1 MGLNNHGLREMIK
14 LWFTDK
20 RMAEMEAGDISEWDT
35 SEVTDMSGLFQGV
48 PGVRDFNDYIGAWD
62 VSKVTD
68 MHEMFHGAS
77 AFNRY
82 IGTWKLLFGP
92 VYEIMCGCL
101 LDFCDFACCDGVLC
115 HCCES
120 WMVKWWCSRFTT
132 CHDCRVRSDVSAR
145 NYY

>member
-1 MGLNNHGLREMIK
+1 MIAMFEGASAYNQDIGGWDVSKVTGMCRMFHGASA
-14 LWFTDK
+14 FNQ
-20 RMAEMEAGDISEWDT
+20 DI
-35 SEVTDMSGLFQGV
+35 GK
-48 PGVRDFNDYIGAWD
+48 WD

-68 MHEMFHGAS
+68 MREMFHGAS

-82 IGTWKLLFGP
+82 IGTWKLLFDP
-92 VYEIMCGCL
+92 VNEIMCGCL
-101 LDFCDFACCDGVLC
+101 LDFCGCSCCDGVLC
-115 HCCES
+115 HCCDS

>member
-1 MGLNNHGLREMIK
+1 MIK

-62 VSKVTD
+62 VSMVTDMFRMFQGASAFNQDIGGWDVSKVTD
-68 MHEMFHGAS
+68 MREMFHGAS

-82 IGTWKLLFGP
+82 IGTWKLLFDP
-92 VYEIMCGCL
+92 VDEIIK
-101 LDFCDFACCDGVLC
+101 
-115 HCCES
+115 ES
-120 WMVKWWCSRFTT
+120 FIFGIYNNQRILMM
-132 CHDCRVRSDVSAR
+132 
-145 NYY
+145 

>member
-1 MGLNNHGLREMIK
+1 MGLNNHELREMIK

-20 RMAEMEAGDISEWDT
+20 REAAMEVGDISEWDT

-68 MHEMFHGAS
+68 MRRMFHGAS

-82 IGTWKLLFGP
+82 IGRWKLLFGP
-92 VYEIMCGCL
+92 VDEIMCGCL
-101 LDFCDFACCDGVLC
+101 LEFCLFSCCDGVLC
-115 HCCES
+115 HCCDS